1 MNSLLQS
8 SEQLYQEMRMFFKC
22 DRCERLWVFWNG
34 FDEEPYEYLRAPK

>member
-22 DRCERLWVFWNG
+22 DCCERLWVFWNG
-34 FDEEPYEYLRAPK
+34 FDKEPYEYLRTPK